1 MNWEQI
7 ETFGKRRRE
16 ILEDIEVCKKNNL
29 SDLDVLQDELKE
41 LDEVWAEI
49 VAEDN
54 KQYE

>member
-29 SDLDVLQDELKE
+29 SDLDVLEEELKE
-41 LDEVWAEI
+41 LDRVWAEMA
-49 VAEDN
+49 AEDN
-54 KQYE
+54 ENYE